1 MIVTNYLK
9 SNDSVRFFFNRAQKA
24 IQRVDVSSYLT
35 NPQDAVT
42 MQIQFAKL
50 PDGTNHVA
58 TMTVNGVSKQLT
70 VQDQNSNYVR
80 A

>member
-9 SNDSVRFFFNRAQKA
+9 PNDSVRIIFNRAQKA
-24 IQRVDVSSYLT
+24 IQRVEVSSYLT

-58 TMTVNGVSKQLT
+58 NMTVNGVSKQLI
-70 VQDQNSNYVR
+70 VNEQNSNYVK